1 MKAKDL
7 KIGSPIYC
15 PDSERIVTLRVIG
28 LKRKGD
34 DVEIS
39 LSGYES
45 DKIVPM
51 EANAIILGDS
61 ICNRRLYFS
70 VADAQK
76 RQTRI
81 REQRIEDA
89 KRALEKAAHAY
100 AITYAKYHDI
110 QPTEPIE

>member
-15 PDSERIVTLRVIG
+15 PDSEKIDTFRVIG
-28 LKRKGD
+28 LKRKGN
-34 DVEIS
+34 DVVIS
-39 LSGYES
+39 LNKCE

-61 ICNRRLYFS
+61 IYNRRLYFS
-70 VADAQK
+70 VADAKK

-89 KRALEKAAHAY
+89 KSALEKAAHAY

>member
-7 KIGSPIYC
+7 KIGSQIYC

-34 DVEIS
+34 DVVIS
-39 LSGYES
+39 LSGIES

-51 EANAIILGDS
+51 E
-61 ICNRRLYFS
+61 RLYFS

-100 AITYAKYHDI
+100 ATTYAKYHDI